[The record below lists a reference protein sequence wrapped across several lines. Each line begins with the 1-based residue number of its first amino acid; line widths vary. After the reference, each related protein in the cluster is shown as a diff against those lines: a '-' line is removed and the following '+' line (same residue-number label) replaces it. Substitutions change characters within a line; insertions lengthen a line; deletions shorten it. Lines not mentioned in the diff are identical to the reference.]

1 MIDIRAISVH
11 HHKRATIKVKA
22 PSAQEDQPQEQRISI
37 SSLSPKMMGAYV
49 ILFCV
54 QWVAGMAIEIHYQI
68 WQRTDNTLAEAV
80 LEIIK
85 ESGAIGTGAAANSI
99 AIALMLEGIMV
110 LAQMLRKQ
118 QEEEARRQGREEGIT
133 LGRQQRDKEYIA
145 WAKEKGIPLEDLPIK
160 NE

>member
-1 MIDIRAISVH
+1 
-11 HHKRATIKVKA
+11 
-22 PSAQEDQPQEQRISI
+22 
-37 SSLSPKMMGAYV
+37 MMGAYV

-68 WQRTDNTLAEAV
+68 WQRADNTLANAA

-110 LAQMLRKQ
+110 LAQMIKKKREAEAYRRGVA
-118 QEEEARRQGREEGIT
+118 EERRRNN
-133 LGRQQRDKEYIA
+133 KELID
-145 WAKEKGIPLEDLPIK
+145 WAKEKGIPVEDLPIK
-160 NE
+160 DE

>member
-1 MIDIRAISVH
+1 
-11 HHKRATIKVKA
+11 
-22 PSAQEDQPQEQRISI
+22 
-37 SSLSPKMMGAYV
+37 MMGAYV

-68 WQRTDNTLAEAV
+68 WQRADNTLADAV

-110 LAQMLRKQ
+110 LAQMIKKKR
-118 QEEEARRQGREEGIT
+118 EAEARRKGREEGITQGREEGIT
-133 LGRQQRDKEYIA
+133 LERRRNNKELID
-145 WAKEKGIPLEDLPIK
+145 WAKEKGIPIEDLPIK
-160 NE
+160 DD